1 MQHILSILGYRKVND
16 GLMKFFDKS
25 DSEQNDI
32 LSYNLIMRTLIVN
45 EICTGVH
52 NTFCKVFSDGLII
65 LGSR

>member
-32 LSYNLIMRTLIVN
+32 LSYI
-45 EICTGVH
+45 
-52 NTFCKVFSDGLII
+52 
-65 LGSR
+65 